1 MKKSGTIVCRIGAA
15 GVFLAGALALAQSGH
30 VVVPGGEI
38 RWSAGPPSLP
48 AGAQATVLEGNPA
61 EAGPFTMRLRLP
73 SNYKI
78 PPHWHPAIEH
88 VTVLSG
94 TLHIGLGEKWDETK
108 GKALASGSF
117 AVMPPQ
123 MNHFAWTTQETVIQ
137 LHGSGPWGINY
148 LNPADDP
155 RNK

>member
-1 MKKSGTIVCRIGAA
+1 MKRSWRGGGALTVA
-15 GVFLAGALALAQSGH
+15 GVLVAGLLGQAQSGH
-30 VVVPGGEI
+30 VVVPAGEVQ
-38 RWSAGPPSLP
+38 WAAAPPSLP
-48 AGAQATVLEGNPA
+48 AGAQAAVLEGNPA
-61 EAGPFTMRLRLP
+61 EAGPFTMRLRMP
-73 SNYKI
+73 ANYKI
-78 PPHWHPAIEH
+78 PPHWHPGIEH

-108 GKALASGSF
+108 GKTLSAGSF

-137 LHGSGPWGINY
+137 LHGSGPWGITY

-155 RNK
+155 RNQ